1 MHSVDFILKVREL
14 YKTHKNYEKVAQ
26 ILKMR
31 HSSMQYMV
39 KNNYNSLKK
48 SVDENWLIPERK
60 LI

>member
-48 SVDENWLIPERK
+48 SVDEN
-60 LI
+60 